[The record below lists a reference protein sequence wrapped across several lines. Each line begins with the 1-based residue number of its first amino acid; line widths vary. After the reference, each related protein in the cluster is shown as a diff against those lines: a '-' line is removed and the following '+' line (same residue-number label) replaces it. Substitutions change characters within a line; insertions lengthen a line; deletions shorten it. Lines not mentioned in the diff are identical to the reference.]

1 MYVSHAQNP
10 ARTMVLVVNTTAGT
24 DAAARTLRAAVW
36 SIDREQPIG
45 AIQPVDDLVSAAT
58 AQRRFNRLLLTVFG
72 ALALTLAAVGVYGV
86 MSYSVSTRTR
96 EIGLRLALGAT
107 KGDVMRLVLREGLAL
122 AAGGVAIGLGLG
134 LWLAKTAQSMVFEIE
149 PRDPITFVSVAIL
162 LSAVALAACYVPAR
176 RATKADPALALKAE

>member
-1 MYVSHAQNP
+1 
-10 ARTMVLVVNTTAGT
+10 
-24 DAAARTLRAAVW
+24 
-36 SIDREQPIG
+36 
-45 AIQPVDDLVSAAT
+45 
-58 AQRRFNRLLLTVFG
+58 
-72 ALALTLAAVGVYGV
+72 